1 MPLGK
6 KRAGTATDLYPA
18 PRIPRPKKENSM
30 IMITGASGTVG
41 RAVLDEVRKSGKPFR
56 AMYRSSNDGR
66 KAPPGVS
73 TVQAD
78 FADKNSLRQAF
89 EGVGAAYLV
98 CSPIPQ
104 LVELE
109 SNGIDVCLEVGVR
122 HVVLNSALGAAD
134 YSKSF
139 PSWHR
144 KVEDKLK
151 ASKLSCTI
159 VRPNSFMQNL
169 VAYNAPSI
177 RAQNAFY
184 AAMGN
189 AKLSLIDVRDL
200 AAVIAKVLISP
211 AEHAGKTY
219 ELNGP
224 EAFTYAQI
232 ADKISRAVGRP
243 VRFVD
248 IPEEAQRKTMLDMG
262 MPEWQVTALLDLQ
275 QYYSILGKGGEV
287 TQVLPD
293 LLGRSP
299 ITLDQF
305 LAEFKDSFRSQAA
318 GA

>member
-1 MPLGK
+1 
-6 KRAGTATDLYPA
+6 
-18 PRIPRPKKENSM
+18 M

-41 RAVLDEVRKSGKPFR
+41 RAVLDEVRKSGEPFR
-56 AMYRSSNDGR
+56 AMYRSSDDAR

-73 TVQAD
+73 TVLAD
-78 FADKNSLRQAF
+78 FADKNRLCPALQNVDA
-89 EGVGAAYLV
+89 VYLV

-109 SNGIDVCLEVGVR
+109 NNGINACLEVGVR

-134 YSKSF
+134 YAKSF

-151 ASKLSCTI
+151 ASKLSYTI

-189 AKLSLIDVRDL
+189 AKLSLIDVRDV
-200 AAVIAKVLISP
+200 AAVVAKALISP
-211 AEHAGKTY
+211 AEHSGKTY

-224 EAFTYAQI
+224 EAFTNAQI
-232 ADKISRAVGRP
+232 AEKISRAVGRP
-243 VRFVD
+243 VEFVD
-248 IPEEAQRKTMLDMG
+248 IPEEEQRKTMLDMG
-262 MPEWQVTALLDLQ
+262 MPEWQVTALLALQ

-287 TQVLPD
+287 TRVLPD
-293 LLGRSP
+293 LLGRAP

>member
-1 MPLGK
+1 MPVGK
-6 KRAGTATDLYPA
+6 KRAGTATDRL
-18 PRIPRPKKENSM
+18 PRAAYSAPKKENSM

-41 RAVLDEVRKSGKPFR
+41 RAVLDEVRKSGKPVR
-56 AMYRSSNDGR
+56 AMYRSSNDAR

-73 TVQAD
+73 TVLGD

-89 EGVGAAYLV
+89 EGVGAVYLV

-151 ASKLSCTI
+151 ASKLSHTI

-169 VAYNAPSI
+169 VTYNAPSI

-200 AAVIAKVLISP
+200 AAVIAKALNSP

-232 ADKISRAVGRP
+232 ADRISRAVGRP

-248 IPEEAQRKTMLDMG
+248 VPEEAQRKTMLDMG
-262 MPEWQVTALLDLQ
+262 MPEWQITALLDLQ

-287 TQVLPD
+287 THVLPD

-305 LAEFKDSFRSQAA
+305 LAECKDSFRSQAA